1 MSSRRSSRS
10 GRDILIYNWKDVR
23 HPEVG
28 GAEVI
33 AFEFAR
39 RLMRRGHRVT
49 WFARQ
54 FPGGA
59 AEERIDGI
67 RVVRRGGILSTYL
80 HGWWFYRSLPRKPDV
95 VIDMINTL
103 AWQTPLFVRRPARRV
118 AYLNQLAREVFHFN
132 LPWPI
137 SILAY
142 WLEDLQY
149 LTYHHTPL
157 ICYSAST
164 AADAEAVGFDRTTI
178 AQFPLGLDHARYRP
192 GHKAR
197 DPLFVFVARLSPMKR
212 PELVIEAA
220 ALLVPTVP
228 KLRLVIIGDGP
239 AKASLQR
246 LIEQRGLT
254 QVVRLIDNA
263 FFLDRATG
271 DPKVAF
277 MQAAW
282 AHVLPSV
289 KEGWGMV
296 VTECAA
302 CGTPSIVTDVSGLRD
317 AVKDGRTGLVVSANP
332 TPSELAEAMERLIVD
347 RRLRLRLSHGA
358 RAFAKTLTWDTSFR
372 LFVAAVQR
380 TTTLKL

>member
-1 MSSRRSSRS
+1 MAHRTPTVPSRN
-10 GRDILIYNWKDVR
+10 ILIYNWKDVR

-39 RLMRRGHRVT
+39 RLVKQGHHVT

-59 AEERIDGI
+59 TEELIDGI

-80 HGWWFYRSLPRKPDV
+80 AGWQFYRQLTLKPDL

-103 AWQTPLFVRRPARRV
+103 AWQTPLFVRRPTRHV
-118 AYLNQLAREVFHFN
+118 AYLNQLAREVFYFN
-132 LPWPI
+132 LPWPL
-137 SILAY
+137 SLLAY

-149 LTYHHTPL
+149 FSYRHTPL

-164 AADAEAVGFDRTTI
+164 EADAVAVGFNRSTI

-192 GHKAR
+192 GRKSRH
-197 DPLFVFVARLSPMKR
+197 PLIVFVARLSPMKR
-212 PELVIEAA
+212 PELVVEAA
-220 ALLVPTVP
+220 ALLFPKIP
-228 KLRLVIIGDGP
+228 KLQVSIIGDGP
-239 AKASLQR
+239 VKAKLR
-246 LIEQRGLT
+246 KLIVDRGLS
-254 QVVRLIDNA
+254 QSVRLIDNA
-263 FFLDRATG
+263 FFLDRRSG
-271 DPKVAF
+271 DPKVEL

-282 AHVLPSV
+282 VHVLPSV

-302 CGTPSIVTDVSGLRD
+302 CQTPSVVTDVSGLRD
-317 AVKDGRTGLVVSANP
+317 SVKAGRTGLVVSANP
-332 TPSELAEAMERLIVD
+332 SPSELADALARVLID
-347 RRLRLRLSHGA
+347 RRLRTRLGRNA
-358 RAFAKTLTWDTSFR
+358 RAFAKTLTWDVSFDR
-372 LFVAAVQR
+372 FVAAIRR
-380 TTTLKL
+380 TTGVRV